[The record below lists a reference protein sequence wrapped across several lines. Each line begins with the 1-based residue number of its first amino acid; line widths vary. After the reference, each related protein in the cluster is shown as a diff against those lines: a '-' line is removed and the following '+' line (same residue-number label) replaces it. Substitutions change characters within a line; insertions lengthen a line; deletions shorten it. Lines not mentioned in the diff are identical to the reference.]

1 MKPDV
6 QEDRREAHELLDKL
20 SAERLSVV
28 KNLLEE
34 LAGPVNHT
42 IDSAPEESEEL
53 APDLIDA
60 LARARASLAEGKG
73 IAHEEVMREFG
84 LQE

>member
-6 QEDRREAHELLDKL
+6 KEDRREAHELLDKL

-28 KNLLEE
+28 KSLLEE
-34 LAGPVNHT
+34 LAGPVSHT
-42 IDSAPEESEEL
+42 LDSAPEESKEL
-53 APDLIDA
+53 TPDMIDA
-60 LARARASLAEGKG
+60 LSRARASLTQGKG

-84 LQE
+84 LHE